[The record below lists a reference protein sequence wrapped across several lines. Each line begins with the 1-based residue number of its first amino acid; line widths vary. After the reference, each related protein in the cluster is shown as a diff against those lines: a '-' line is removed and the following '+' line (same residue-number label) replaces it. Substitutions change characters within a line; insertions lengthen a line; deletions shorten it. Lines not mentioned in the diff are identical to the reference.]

1 LHLNTPKMKKHILT
15 LLALAAIT
23 VVQLG
28 CSGNKCIDHAGR
40 EYKTV
45 QIGDQLWMAENLA
58 YEPPTGKYW
67 AYGNAPNNVAKY
79 GYLYDWE
86 TAMKVC
92 PAGWHLPSDDEWT
105 TLIDYLGG
113 KEVAGTKMKSKTGWE
128 RNGNG
133 TNESSF
139 SGLPGGGSFSYGTFN
154 NFGEYGFWWSAT
166 ESGTS
171 YAWTRE
177 LDDYSGDAIRGYYDK
192 TFGFSVRCLRDSDS
206 EPASEKKPNVFLRI
220 GAWVD
225 SWDKGEDSGSNEVVI
240 EDAREEESNTKEFK
254 DIQMA
259 LLDGTVRKAKIYL
272 DREPD
277 LAEWQFGHDT
287 KHFLI
292 YFNVVTNKGGAPK
305 HLVIFVRSERGEY
318 DRDYFLVEVVHAVSD
333 NQEVCFGIH
342 CLTIKNRKI
351 YTNTIGCGVCE
362 D

>member
-1 LHLNTPKMKKHILT
+1 MKKHLLT
-15 LLALAAIT
+15 FLALAAIT

-58 YEPPTGKYW
+58 YEPPTGNYW
-67 AYGNAPNNVAKY
+67 AYDNDPKNVEKY

-86 TAMKVC
+86 TAKNVC
-92 PAGWHLPSDDEWT
+92 PEGWHLPSEDEWT
-105 TLIDYLGG
+105 TLADYLGG
-113 KEVAGTKMKSKTGWE
+113 EEVAGKKMKSKTGWLD
-128 RNGNG
+128 NGNG
-133 TNESSF
+133 TDESGF
-139 SGLPGGGSFSYGTFN
+139 SGLPGGCHFINSSFQDI
-154 NFGEYGFWWSAT
+154 GERGRWWSST
-166 ESGTS
+166 VDNIGYMSWYNLISYNNGGIGGGLLTDNNKGSG
-171 YAWTRE
+171 Y
-177 LDDYSGDAIRGYYDK
+177 
-192 TFGFSVRCLRDSDS
+192 SVRCLRDSDS

-240 EDAREEESNTKEFK
+240 EDAREEESNTKDFK

-342 CLTIKNRKI
+342 CIEVRNREI